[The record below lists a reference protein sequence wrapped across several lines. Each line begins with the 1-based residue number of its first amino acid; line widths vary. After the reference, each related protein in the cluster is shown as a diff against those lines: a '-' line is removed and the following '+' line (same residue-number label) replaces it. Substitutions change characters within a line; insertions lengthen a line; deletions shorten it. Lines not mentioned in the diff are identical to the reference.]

1 MPQVSVV
8 IPSYNAARFLP
19 LAIESILTQSVP
31 PHEVII
37 VDDGSTDDTSAVLA
51 ALDAA
56 SVRVI
61 HQPNRGPAAAR
72 NTGIA
77 AATGDLVALLDADD
91 IALPQRLAIQIAALG
106 KDPDLALVSSGYE
119 WIDEAGQQLPWPYHS
134 WRHYP
139 DLNQLRTWL
148 FDCPIV
154 PSATMLRRSAWSS
167 VGGFSEHLIGP
178 EDWEFWM
185 RLALSGQRMAWNPE
199 VLCHYRRVSASVSGS
214 AYRMAEHS
222 IMALEGIVARPD
234 FPANLVP
241 VAAQALALRHADAAK
256 RLFWTGAWKDGQ
268 VALHTALQHDS
279 GLLSGYPCRLE
290 DELVVAAMD
299 PFVADPITFLGTA
312 LDHLPAEAAALA
324 ARRGPVLL
332 RCRGEL
338 LVRGLARRNPA
349 AWRHLTALRLHP
361 AWLLDRGLW
370 GGLWR
375 AVTKRRKLTQQG
387 RNLEDVA

>member
-8 IPSYNAARFLP
+8 VPSYNAARFLP
-19 LAIESILTQSVP
+19 LAIESILAQSAP
-31 PHEVII
+31 PHEVIV

-51 ALDAA
+51 TLDAA

-77 AATGDLVALLDADD
+77 AAAGELIALLDADD
-91 IALPQRLAIQIAALG
+91 IALPQRLATQTAALA

-119 WIDEAGQQLPWPYHS
+119 WIDEAGQRLPWPYHS

-167 VGGFSEHLIGP
+167 AGGFSEHLIGP

-185 RLALSGQRMAWNPE
+185 RLALSGQHMAWNPE
-199 VLCHYRRVSASVSGS
+199 VLCHYRRVRASVSSS

-222 IMALEGIVARPD
+222 IMALEGIVARHD
-234 FPANLVP
+234 FPADLVP

-256 RLFWTGAWKDGQ
+256 RLFWAGAWQDGQ
-268 VALHTALQHDS
+268 AALQTALQHDS
-279 GLLSGYPCRLE
+279 GLLSGHPCRLE
-290 DELVVAAMD
+290 DELVAAAMD
-299 PFVADPITFLGTA
+299 PLVADPITFLDTA
-312 LDHLPAEAAALA
+312 LGHLPVEAAALA

-332 RCRGEL
+332 RCRVEL
-338 LVRGLARRNPA
+338 LVRALARRDPA
-349 AWRHLTALRLHP
+349 AWHNLTALRLRP

-375 AVTKRRKLTQQG
+375 AVTKRRKHTPEG
-387 RNLEDVA
+387 WSLEDVA